1 MLVIEKVAK
10 VAEKY
15 TCSICDYNTSVK
27 YNFTKH
33 LSTGKHLKNAF
44 GDDSVIVGDIK
55 SSKYICSNCDK
66 EYNSNNGLWCH
77 KKKCKVVNTVLSN
90 YNQLNPNE
98 DTNGI
103 LTNAIVSLIT
113 QNNELRNLILEQNKQ
128 TLELTTQT
136 ITDISKHITTELI
149 NAVKTGGIGTNNTI
163 MNNSNNNNTLTNNNS
178 HNTTFNL
185 HFFLN
190 ETCKDALNINEFIQN
205 IKVSNEDLEETARL
219 GYSGGI
225 SRIFINELNQLDITK
240 KPIHCSDAKRETV
253 YIKENDIWEKDD
265 EEKTRLTNAIKQT
278 ARKNIQ
284 QIFEWEKLHPICKT
298 DPDSRY
304 GRLYNKI
311 ILNSMSGGTI
321 EEQVLNINK
330 VIKNI
335 VKHVVIDKQLMI
347 T

>member
-1 MLVIEKVAK
+1 MELSNSQKLSTFYKCI
-10 VAEKY
+10 
-15 TCSICDYNTSVK
+15 TCDYITSRKSDYVK
-27 YNFTKH
+27 HMSTDKH
-33 LSTGKHLKNAF
+33 LRQQKATKDSQKLSTKIPDELSSYDCECGKNYKNR
-44 GDDSVIVGDIK
+44 
-55 SSKYICSNCDK
+55 SS
-66 EYNSNNGLWCH
+66 LWKH
-77 KKKCKVVNTVLSN
+77 KKKQNCHTI
-90 YNQLNPNE
+90 E
-98 DTNGI
+98 DHNKKETNI
-103 LTNAIVSLIT
+103 LTNAIIELIK
-113 QNNELRNLILEQNKQ
+113 QNNDLRHIVLEQNQ
-128 TLELTTQT
+128 HTSNSL
-136 ITDISKHITTELI
+136 TDISKHITTELI
-149 NAVKTGGIGTNNTI
+149 NAVKTGGIGTTN
-163 MNNSNNNNTLTNNNS
+163 NNNNTLTNNNS

>member
-1 MLVIEKVAK
+1 MLGNAEMPKICHRFYCEKCDYGTSKKSSMDNHVHSIKHRSVTNGNALIPK
-10 VAEKY
+10 LKY
-15 TCSICDYNTSVK
+15 TC
-27 YNFTKH
+27 
-33 LSTGKHLKNAF
+33 
-44 GDDSVIVGDIK
+44 
-55 SSKYICSNCDK
+55 
-66 EYNSNNGLWCH
+66 
-77 KKKCKVVNTVLSN
+77 KKCKKSYINNAGLWKHNKKCSATTPHHINTEDSN
-90 YNQLNPNE
+90 EEP
-98 DTNGI
+98 NGI

-136 ITDISKHITTELI
+136 ITDISKHITNELI
-149 NAVKTGGIGTNNTI
+149 NAVKTSGIGSNNNI
-163 MNNSNNNNTLTNNNS
+163 MNNSMNNNNS

-265 EEKTRLTNAIKQT
+265 EEKTRLINAIKQT
-278 ARKNIQ
+278 ARKNFQ
-284 QIFEWEKLHPICKT
+284 QIFEWEKLHPMCKS

-304 GRLYNKI
+304 GRLYDKI

-321 EEQVLNINK
+321 EEQVCNINK
-330 VIKNI
+330 VMKNI
-335 VKHVVIDKQLMI
+335 VKHTVIDKQSMI
-347 T
+347 EN

>member
-1 MLVIEKVAK
+1 MSVIEKVAK
-10 VAEKY
+10 VEVKY
-15 TCSICDYNTSVK
+15 SCSICDYNTSVK
-27 YNFTKH
+27 FNYTKH
-33 LSTGKHLKNAF
+33 LSTGKHLKRAF
-44 GDDSVIVGDIK
+44 GDGYVIFGDGK
-55 SSKYICSNCDK
+55 SSKYICCNCDK

-77 KKKCKVVNTVLSN
+77 KKKCKVVNTILPN
-90 YNQLNPNE
+90 DLNTNE
-98 DTNGI
+98 DANGI
-103 LTNAIVSLIT
+103 LTNAIISLIT

-128 TLELTTQT
+128 TLELTAQS

-149 NAVKTGGIGTNNTI
+149 NAVKSGGIGTTNN
-163 MNNSNNNNTLTNNNS
+163 NNNNNTLTNNNS

-265 EEKTRLTNAIKQT
+265 EEKTRLINAIKQT
-278 ARKNIQ
+278 ARKNFQ
-284 QIFEWEKLHPICKT
+284 QIFEWEKLHPMCKS

-304 GRLYNKI
+304 GRLYDKI

-321 EEQVLNINK
+321 EEQVCNINK
-330 VIKNI
+330 VMKNI
-335 VKHVVIDKQLMI
+335 VKHTVIDKQSMI
-347 T
+347 EN